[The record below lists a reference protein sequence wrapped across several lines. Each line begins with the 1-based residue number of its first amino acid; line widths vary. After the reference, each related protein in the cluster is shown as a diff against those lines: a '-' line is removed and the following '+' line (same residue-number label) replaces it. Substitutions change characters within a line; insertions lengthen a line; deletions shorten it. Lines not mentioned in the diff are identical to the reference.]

1 MKLEKDRKGFWWDAL
16 GLVTNNWGLKILAFI
31 LAVVIYYATKPA
43 DDPSTV
49 PSERIKFERV
59 ESDD

>member
-1 MKLEKDRKGFWWDAL
+1 MKLEKERKGFWWSAL

-31 LAVVIYYATKPA
+31 LAVVIYYATKPD

-49 PSERIKFERV
+49 PSERIKFEKV
-59 ESDD
+59 DSED